1 MEKVIKAVLEWG
13 SPNYLKN
20 DANAFASLKKIMAM
34 EKFPT
39 SDDDINQFLVEQTL
53 TYQKHIDHYWLLTDL
68 MLDFKTTSQL
78 YFLNLELTK
87 HADYAGRQLDRQ
99 SHLRIH
105 LILAVIN
112 YAKLVEIIDSYG
124 KDRVDLN
131 DPELFTKISKL
142 KALIDKSGIYKYRS
156 TYIAHAFVKER
167 GSSFALHYKDG
178 IELIKNIFSTF
189 TEKDPAQLNLD
200 GDVNDFFLKIYN
212 EADKSSVVY
221 LIHDLKEKIRSV
233 KLHGYN
239 IRR

>member
-1 MEKVIKAVLEWG
+1 MEKVIKALLEWG

-20 DANAFASLKKIMAM
+20 DADAFANLKKIMII
-34 EKFPT
+34 EGLPT
-39 SDDDINQFLVEQTL
+39 ADEDINNFLEEQAI

-68 MLDFKTTSQL
+68 MQDFKTTSQL

-87 HADYAGRQLDRQ
+87 HADSAGRLLDKQ

-105 LILAVIN
+105 LILAIIN

-131 DPELFTKISKL
+131 DPQLFTKISKL
-142 KALIDKSGIYKYRS
+142 KALIDKSGLYKYRS
-156 TYIAHAFVKER
+156 NYIAHAFAKER
-167 GSSFALHYKDG
+167 GNSFALHYRDG
-178 IELIKNIFSTF
+178 IELIKKIFSTF
-189 TEKDPAQLNLD
+189 IDKDPTQLNLD
-200 GDVNDFFLKIYN
+200 SDVDDFFLKIYDD
-212 EADKSSVVY
+212 ADKSSVVY

-239 IRR
+239 IKR

>member
-20 DANAFASLKKIMAM
+20 DADAFGSLKEIMQK
-34 EKFPT
+34 ENLPT
-39 SDDDINQFLVEQTL
+39 SNDDINQFLAEQTL

-87 HADYAGRQLDRQ
+87 RADTAGRQLDRQ

-142 KALIDKSGIYKYRS
+142 KALIDKSGLYKYRS
-156 TYIAHAFVKER
+156 TYIAHALVKER

-189 TEKDPAQLNLD
+189 IGKDPAQLNLD

-212 EADKSSVVY
+212 ETEKSSVVY
-221 LIHDLKEKIRSV
+221 LIHDFKEKIRSE

>member
-1 MEKVIKAVLEWG
+1 MEKLPA
-13 SPNYLKN
+13 
-20 DANAFASLKKIMAM
+20 
-34 EKFPT
+34 

-68 MLDFKTTSQL
+68 MQDFKTTSQL
-78 YFLNLELTK
+78 YFLNLDLTK
-87 HADYAGRQLDRQ
+87 HPDYAGRQLDRQ
-99 SHLRIH
+99 SHLRVH
-105 LILAVIN
+105 LILAIIN

-142 KALIDKSGIYKYRS
+142 KTLIDKSGPYKYRS
-156 TYIAHAFVKER
+156 TYIAHAFAKER
-167 GSSFALHYKDG
+167 GNIFALHYKDG
-178 IELIKNIFSTF
+178 IELIKNISSTF
-189 TEKDPAQLNLD
+189 IEKDPAQLNLD

-221 LIHDLKEKIRSV
+221 LTHDLKEKIRSV

>member
-1 MEKVIKAVLEWG
+1 MEQVIKAVLEWG

-20 DANAFASLKKIMAM
+20 DADAFAGLKRIMQKESLPA
-34 EKFPT
+34 
-39 SDDDINQFLVEQTL
+39 SDDDINQFLAEQTL

-68 MLDFKTTSQL
+68 MQDFKTTSQL

-87 HADYAGRQLDRQ
+87 CADDAGRQLDKQ

-124 KDRVDLN
+124 KDRVDLD
-131 DPELFTKISKL
+131 DPDLYSKISKL
-142 KALIDKSGIYKYRS
+142 KVLIEKSGLYKYRS
-156 TYIAHAFVKER
+156 TYIAHALVKER

-178 IELIKNIFSTF
+178 IEAIKKIFSTF
-189 TEKDPAQLNLD
+189 LEKDPAQLNLD

-212 EADKSSVVY
+212 ETDKSSVVY

-239 IRR
+239 ISR